1 MAPPDRTPGE
11 PEVPLTIS
19 ELQWLQSVME
29 SVPNVQNLPENIQ
42 MELVTAIAFVEDF
55 VVKLQREAMYCS
67 PPLQVSQQAS
77 SLQAP
82 APVEARVP
90 VEVLAHP
97 QAPAPMHAYQQA
109 SPLQAP
115 LPVEARVPP
124 PAPAALQA
132 RVPVEA
138 PAPPQA
144 PIPTQSFQ
152 PQLLSF
158 MRLLFLLVASVDIL
172 LRPVEDSKTPGR
184 WFRPLF
190 RAPTPAGV
198 PTTQGS
204 FDSPEPPQVLQ
215 LQAPPLPACI
225 QRGHPATARGGFK
238 NTGPLRPLFR
248 ASDPVQAPLSQQAPS
263 PTQASLQMPPP
274 LTTRI
279 ERGVPATGRGGF
291 KDTAS
296 QCPST
301 LAPRPP
307 PLMARVPVGSPAPP
321 QALAPTQAFQQQ
333 PPSLTTRFE
342 RGVPV
347 TGRGGFNDTAS
358 QRPSTLGPGPP
369 LQARLPLQPRVPDQA
384 PPLPWARAP
393 SQSH

>member
-67 PPLQVSQQAS
+67 PPLQASQQAS

-152 PQLLSF
+152 HQRGHSATARGGFKNTGPL
-158 MRLLFLLVASVDIL
+158 
-172 LRPVEDSKTPGR
+172 
-184 WFRPLF
+184 RPLF

-321 QALAPTQAFQQQ
+321 QALPPTQAFQQQ